1 MPIRDEDGH
10 RAMQAAGKAWKAIKT
25 GGAKTWREWT
35 EVIGPGLVKARA
47 EAQDISNAS
56 SGKGYNV
63 AMGALLEEYG
73 FGNALERHRSQVTRA
88 DLLHCMDYLTEIEKW
103 RHDAEASVLLPVER
117 HRKHRYPDHTVLNH
131 PSVVWRRFKTSEDGK
146 QAFKDRGVV
155 PAKRRAP
162 KSTAHLKRD
171 LDQAN
176 ACIEELKEELAVS
189 RFLGPVTEAAAAPP
203 RLTEADA
210 QAYQQERFRLFRAQI
225 EADLGITRAELE
237 RIRGAYVALLP
248 VDPEARR
255 AELEALKRELH
266 LDDLDPTPATKRRRT
281 KKANPLSLKEHI
293 AGQSAEAAKNKGPMR
308 PLARPSWL
316 PQLPQFE
323 ANLESATAQ
332 PAALVWERDGMYH
345 RAKAGPGHY
354 LVGPTET
361 PDGDPFDVMHFP
373 TGQVI
378 AEEQRDLGTAKSL
391 KAAKAMAASDWA
403 KRSLISTDQLPVIKP
418 TALKWKSV
426 TPDLEPSFPFR
437 PPTLQ

>member
-189 RFLGPVTEAAAAPP
+189 RFLGPDRDGRGAAP
-203 RLTEADA
+203 AH
-210 QAYQQERFRLFRAQI
+210 
-225 EADLGITRAELE
+225 
-237 RIRGAYVALLP
+237 RG
-248 VDPEARR
+248 
-255 AELEALKRELH
+255 
-266 LDDLDPTPATKRRRT
+266 RRT
-281 KKANPLSLKEHI
+281 GVP
-293 AGQSAEAAKNKGPMR
+293 AG
-308 PLARPSWL
+308 
-316 PQLPQFE
+316 
-323 ANLESATAQ
+323 
-332 PAALVWERDGMYH
+332 AL
-345 RAKAGPGHY
+345 
-354 LVGPTET
+354 
-361 PDGDPFDVMHFP
+361 
-373 TGQVI
+373 QVVP
-378 AEEQRDLGTAKSL
+378 R
-391 KAAKAMAASDWA
+391 SD
-403 KRSLISTDQLPVIKP
+403 
-418 TALKWKSV
+418 
-426 TPDLEPSFPFR
+426 
-437 PPTLQ
+437 

>member
-25 GGAKTWREWT
+25 SGAKTWREWT

-47 EAQDISNAS
+47 EAQSISNAS
-56 SGKGYNV
+56 SGKGYNA

-103 RHDAEASVLLPVER
+103 RHDAKASVLLPVER

-146 QAFKDRGVV
+146 QAFKDRGIV
-155 PAKRRAP
+155 PAKPRAP
-162 KSTAHLKRD
+162 KPTADLKRD
-171 LDQAN
+171 LDQAK
-176 ACIEELKEELAVS
+176 ARIEELKEELEAA
-189 RFLGPVTEAAAAPP
+189 RFWPVTEAAAAPP
-203 RLTEADA
+203 RMTEADA

-225 EADLGITRAELE
+225 EADLGITRAEIE

-281 KKANPLSLKEHI
+281 KKANPLSLQGRPPAEEAPRHERSPRCRMPRSGLQPTTRRETHEATRVWL
-293 AGQSAEAAKNKGPMR
+293 AGQSAHRFEFTFTPKHGSWLNLVEGFFSK
-308 PLARPSWL
+308 LARSVL
-316 PQLPQFE
+316 RHIRVASTRELKDR
-323 ANLESATAQ
+323 LM
-332 PAALVWERDGMYH
+332 AAVDYFN
-345 RAKAGPGHY
+345 
-354 LVGPTET
+354 
-361 PDGDPFDVMHFP
+361 GDPVVHTWTYKLD
-373 TGQVI
+373 
-378 AEEQRDLGTAKSL
+378 
-391 KAAKAMAASDWA
+391 KAA
-403 KRSLISTDQLPVIKP
+403 
-418 TALKWKSV
+418 
-426 TPDLEPSFPFR
+426 
-437 PPTLQ
+437 